1 MVCQRMP
8 ECRKDYFSHG
18 SADMF
23 QLANK
28 TDIAQKPIT
37 LSYTFAN
44 AALGIIFC
52 YLREAK

>member
-18 SADMF
+18 SANMF